1 MPRPKKERGR
11 PMKRRYPPRID
22 ATPEQI
28 AKTMFQ
34 ASLTGVSDVEE
45 HTYHCIA
52 CHRPVYYP
60 ETLYEAGNCKN
71 CTIVPLR

>member
-34 ASLTGVSDVEE
+34 TLSEDVSDAGPQVYRCEV
-45 HTYHCIA
+45 CRRA
-52 CHRPVYYP
+52 VYYP
-60 ETLYEAGNCKN
+60 EILYKGGLCVVCRAS
-71 CTIVPLR
+71 